1 MIFVRQIFL
10 GDHHIDNC
18 HCNISSN
25 VYSASDLDTPKNG
38 DHFGQKLEGKMSKS
52 FNVKSLFIFLALYLF
67 REKVLQSKHF
77 FGFWFVMHQRQLA
90 TFFVVYNVRIS
101 NHF

>member
-38 DHFGQKLEGKMSKS
+38 EKDHFGQKLEGKMSKS
-52 FNVKSLFIFLALYLF
+52 FNEKSLFIFLALYLF
-67 REKVLQSKHF
+67 REKVLQSKNVF
-77 FGFWFVMHQRQLA
+77 VFGL
-90 TFFVVYNVRIS
+90 
-101 NHF
+101 